1 MTKLTQLVYFLLS
14 VLFYSYGAFSF
25 GCGFFDDVDSWMTTG
40 LLALLVGGLFDLIR
54 HCRQRL

>member
-25 GCGFFDDVDSWMTTG
+25 GKHGFCYTKTRPAG
-40 LLALLVGGLFDLIR
+40 RLA
-54 HCRQRL
+54 